1 MDARPIGVFDSG
13 LGGLTGLAALRA
25 LLPGE
30 EFVFF
35 GDTARVPYGGRD
47 RETLVN
53 FARQDVAFLRSFD
66 PKAILVS
73 CGTVSANALTELRG
87 ENDLP
92 IYGVIDAAA
101 RRAAALTRNG
111 RVGVIATQASVRSG
125 AFQRALAALSPTLEV
140 TARACP
146 RFVPLVE
153 SGHFLPGDVLAREA
167 ALEYL
172 TPLREAGVDTL
183 ILGCTHYPLL
193 APLIG
198 EIMGPEVELVD
209 VGAVTAAAMADELR
223 EQGLLAGEGPGG
235 CRYFVSGAPQ
245 TFAALASTFLGESV
259 DRVDQ
264 VDIEAY

>member
-1 MDARPIGVFDSG
+1 MDKRPIGVFDSG

-30 EFVFF
+30 DFVFF

-47 RETLVN
+47 RETLVG

-73 CGTVSANALTELRG
+73 CGTVSANALGELRE

-92 IYGVIDAAA
+92 IYGVIRAAA

-111 RVGVIATQASVRSG
+111 RVGVIATQASIRSG
-125 AFQRALAALSPTLEV
+125 AFQGALAARSSHLEV

-153 SGHFLPGDVLAREA
+153 GGHFLPGDVLAREA

-198 EIMGPEVELVD
+198 EIMGPEVVLVD
-209 VGAVTAAAMADELR
+209 VGGVTAAVMADELKER
-223 EQGLLAGEGPGG
+223 GLLAGGG
-235 CRYFVSGAPQ
+235 QGSCRYFVSGAPQ
-245 TFAALASTFLGESV
+245 AFAALASTFLGESV
-259 DRVDQ
+259 DRVEQ